1 MKKRVVSLLAVM
13 ALTVGMLAGC
23 GSSSDSSADTKD
35 AAADESAEDTADSAE
50 GTTSATTVKAG
61 YIFLHDEKSTY
72 DLNFLNAAKEACEK
86 LGIEYMTKTN
96 IPEGQEC

>member
-35 AAADESAEDTADSAE
+35 AQQMRVQRT
-50 GTTSATTVKAG
+50 
-61 YIFLHDEKSTY
+61 LQ
-72 DLNFLNAAKEACEK
+72 
-86 LGIEYMTKTN
+86 
-96 IPEGQEC
+96 IPQREPHLQPP

>member
-35 AAADESAEDTADSAE
+35 AAADEGAEAEDTADWSVS
-50 GTTSATTVKAG
+50 GHTYS
-61 YIFLHDEKSTY
+61 KSVS
-72 DLNFLNAAKEACEK
+72 L
-86 LGIEYMTKTN
+86 IS
-96 IPEGQEC
+96 

>member
-35 AAADESAEDTADSAE
+35 AAADEGAEAE
-50 GTTSATTVKAG
+50 T
-61 YIFLHDEKSTY
+61 LQ
-72 DLNFLNAAKEACEK
+72 
-86 LGIEYMTKTN
+86 
-96 IPEGQEC
+96 IPQREPQLQPP